1 MRALAAKTQQS
12 TQEINA
18 ILSAFEADASK
29 AVSAMESGQQHAD
42 VNAQSAQQALAL
54 LNELVRY
61 IDETQSVVGALE
73 EAANDQSSIQRQL
86 DGVIAR
92 VMSSAEDYKS
102 LSQSNNISEAINM
115 MSKNVMSVVSALS
128 R

>member
-1 MRALAAKTQQS
+1 M
-12 TQEINA
+12 
-18 ILSAFEADASK
+18 
-29 AVSAMESGQQHAD
+29 
-42 VNAQSAQQALAL
+42 NAQSAQQALAL

>member
-1 MRALAAKTQQS
+1 
-12 TQEINA
+12 
-18 ILSAFEADASK
+18 
-29 AVSAMESGQQHAD
+29 
-42 VNAQSAQQALAL
+42 
-54 LNELVRY
+54 VRY